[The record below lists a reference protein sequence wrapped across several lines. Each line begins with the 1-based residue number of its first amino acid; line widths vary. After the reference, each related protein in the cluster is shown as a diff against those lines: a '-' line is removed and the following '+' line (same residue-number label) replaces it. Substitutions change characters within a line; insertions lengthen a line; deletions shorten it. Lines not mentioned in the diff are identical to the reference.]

1 MIDFDEELEKF
12 YPSEEVEEISKVV
25 NQQDL
30 TDMTDIMRQL
40 MQDTKETR

>member
-1 MIDFDEELEKF
+1 MIDVDEELKKF